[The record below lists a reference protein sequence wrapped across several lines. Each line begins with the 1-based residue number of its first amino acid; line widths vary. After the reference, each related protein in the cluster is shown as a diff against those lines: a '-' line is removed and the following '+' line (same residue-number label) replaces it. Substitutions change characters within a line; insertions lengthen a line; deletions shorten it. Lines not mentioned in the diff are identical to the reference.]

1 MSEKMKKK
9 KELEISSF
17 YTLYQ
22 KLWSHDARW
31 TDRCM
36 DGQIDRQTDRQ
47 KKWHIEVGAPPK
59 NNPQLIEAKI
69 KIRKLMDVNI

>member
-9 KELEISSF
+9 RIGDIIILHIVPKIMITWCTMDWQM
-17 YTLYQ
+17 YG
-22 KLWSHDARW
+22 W
-31 TDRCM
+31 T
-36 DGQIDRQTDRQ
+36 DRQTDRQ

>member
-9 KELEISSF
+9 KNWRYHHF
-17 YTLYQ
+17 TYCTKNYDHMM
-22 KLWSHDARW
+22 HDGL
-31 TDRCM
+31 TDVWM
-36 DGQIDRQTDRQ
+36 DRLTDRQ

-69 KIRKLMDVNI
+69 KIRKLMEVNI